1 MTLHSA
7 VEQEIRELI
16 REDGRITFAQFMQ
29 AALYSRRGG
38 FYASDARIDAHF
50 GTSAMTHPAFGA
62 LIARQLSEMWH
73 LLGEPRRFDVIE
85 VGSSDGSL
93 ARSIV
98 DACRRTAPDFAEAL
112 RYVAADYE
120 PRGPRSHPDIQR
132 VKAEGLAAF
141 RNVVGCILSN
151 ELIDNFPV
159 HRFAV
164 RDGRIEEI
172 FVTVENGELAEVL
185 DEPSSP
191 RIEERIASLGLDLP
205 EGFRGEV
212 NLRLEDWTREL
223 ARALDRGFVLTIDY
237 GGTAGELYSGDRDT
251 LVCYHRHAV
260 RQDPYRDIGRQDI
273 TCHVDFTSLM
283 RLGERHGLT
292 TVGYTTQRRFL
303 TNLGFPSLLAALETQ
318 DVSAARRALSRL
330 AMSALVD
337 PQDYGELEVLAQ
349 AKGLARDAK
358 LAGFADA

>member
-1 MTLHSA
+1 MTSVHNAPGIPHEKSSTVNPVQGPGTVRLLRRYRPILAHGQTSMTLHSA

-73 LLGEPRRFDVIE
+73 LLGEPRVFDVIE

-120 PRGPRSHPDIQR
+120 PRGPRTHPDIQR

-185 DEPSSP
+185 
-191 RIEERIASLGLDLP
+191 
-205 EGFRGEV
+205 V
-212 NLRLEDWTREL
+212 
-223 ARALDRGFVLTIDY
+223 VLTIDY

-260 RQDPYRDIGRQDI
+260 RQDPYRDIGRQDV
-273 TCHVDFTSLM
+273 TCHVDFTSRSQDSPTLNS
-283 RLGERHGLT
+283 ER
-292 TVGYTTQRRFL
+292 R
-303 TNLGFPSLLAALETQ
+303 
-318 DVSAARRALSRL
+318 
-330 AMSALVD
+330 
-337 PQDYGELEVLAQ
+337 
-349 AKGLARDAK
+349 
-358 LAGFADA
+358 